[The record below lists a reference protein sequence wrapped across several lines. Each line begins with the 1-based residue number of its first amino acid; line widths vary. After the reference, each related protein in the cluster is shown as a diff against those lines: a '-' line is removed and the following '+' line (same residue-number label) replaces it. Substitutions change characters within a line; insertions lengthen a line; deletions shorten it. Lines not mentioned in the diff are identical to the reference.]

1 MLAVLLVAPLLSQID
16 ATIANVATPS
26 IHTDLGAS
34 GAALELIISGYL
46 ISFAALLTIGARLGQ
61 THGYKR
67 LFLAGLSI
75 FSLASLACGLA
86 PGPGF
91 LIAARV
97 VQGAGAALMFP
108 QTLTGIQLNFAG
120 GERTRAISFF
130 AIALSAG
137 AVIGQILGGI
147 LISADIAGL
156 EWRPIFLVNVPI
168 GAAAIAAGL
177 RYLPAD
183 PTRIAIRVDVL
194 GSVVLAAAAL
204 LLVVPLSLGHSD
216 GWPAWTWVSLVASV
230 PMIAAFGAV
239 ERRAERQGV
248 PPLVNLHAIAARP
261 VLMGLLNLAV
271 TAATYFA
278 LLFTLAQYFQVGL
291 GHSALISGLTLVP
304 WVAAFGLAGQIPRR
318 LPVRFA
324 KWAPLAGNLLLTAA
338 YGALGVVSLA
348 GDHDEALL
356 LALLAIGGFGLGVQ
370 FSSMLGHVT
379 SSVKPEHA
387 PDISGAGNT
396 MQQIGGALGVAGFGS
411 LYLGQTGAGVTDATH
426 AFGVVG
432 VGLAALALLAAVAA
446 WLAIRTPTVATRT
459 EDAADRRS
467 VSGIEP

>member
-34 GAALELIISGYL
+34 GSALELIISGYL

-86 PGPGF
+86 PSPGF

-108 QTLTGIQLNFAG
+108 QTLTGIQLNFSG
-120 GERTRAISFF
+120 DERTRAISFF

-137 AVIGQILGGI
+137 AVIGQILGGV

-156 EWRPIFLVNVPI
+156 EWRSIFLVNVPI
-168 GAAAIAAGL
+168 GAVAIAAGV

-183 PTRIAIRVDVL
+183 PTRISIRVDVL

-204 LLVVPLSLGHSD
+204 LLVVPLSLGHSE
-216 GWPAWTWVSLVASV
+216 GWPAWTWASLVASV

-239 ERRAERQGV
+239 ERRAERRGV

-304 WVAAFGLAGQIPRR
+304 WVAAFGLAGQIPRL
-318 LPVRFA
+318 LPTRFA
-324 KWAPLAGNLLLTAA
+324 RWAPLGGNLILVVA
-338 YGALGVVSLA
+338 YAALGVVSLA
-348 GDHDEALL
+348 GSHDEVLL
-356 LALLAIGGFGLGVQ
+356 LTLLAVGGFGLGVQ
-370 FSSMLGHVT
+370 FSSILGHVT
-379 SSVKPEHA
+379 SSVDPEHA
-387 PDISGAGNT
+387 PEISGAGNT

-411 LYLGQTGAGVTDATH
+411 LYLGQTGVGVTDAAH
-426 AFGVVG
+426 AFGVVA

-446 WLAIRTPTVATRT
+446 WLAIRPPRAVTRT
-459 EDAADRRS
+459 AATEDRRP
-467 VSGIEP
+467 VSGIGP